1 MPPPGIAGWQS
12 HPVEHENRRTR
23 RRGQL
28 LESQILEAAWL
39 ELAERGWA
47 GLTMEGVAV
56 RAGTGKASLYSRWP
70 SKTVLVRAAVAH
82 AAGTRRGTHPNLSG
96 NLVDDLLLVLRGSAE
111 VHNGPYGEA
120 LRGLVAEARTFNLTT
135 GSQFADDVPVQAVL
149 DLVTEAQQAGRL
161 PPGPVSN
168 RVLNLG
174 LNLVSHYYLVNGE
187 PPDDDTLRDIVT
199 DVWLPLLERSRA
211 IQK

>member
-1 MPPPGIAGWQS
+1 
-12 HPVEHENRRTR
+12 VEHENRRTR

-70 SKTVLVRAAVAH
+70 SKTSLVRAAAIH
-82 AAGTRRGTHPNLSG
+82 AAGTRPGAHPDLSG

-120 LRGLVAEARTFNLTT
+120 LRGMVAEARTFNATT
-135 GSQFADDVPVQAVL
+135 GSQFADVVPVQAVL
-149 DLVTEAQQAGRL
+149 DLVTDAQQAGRL
-161 PPGPVSN
+161 RPGPISN

-174 LNLVSHYYLVNGE
+174 LNLVSHYYLLDGE
-187 PPDDDTLRDIVT
+187 PPDDDTLRGIVT
-199 DVWLPLLERSRA
+199 DVWLPLLESSRA
-211 IQK
+211 TRQ